1 MATRSRK
8 SSTTLDRE
16 VSELEQARALAA
28 DLTLLNQELR
38 EKLAAANAENL
49 RVQALLRITQVKLKD
64 TSKAQEAKPIGA
76 SFKERCLAYFAATGA
91 RSVTS
96 TELREWE
103 AQAARPTSASY
114 KERCRAYFDATG
126 ASSVTTTE
134 LREWEKEN
142 GHA

>member
-28 DLTLLNQELR
+28 DLTLLNKELR

-49 RVQALLRITQVKLKD
+49 RVQALLRITQVKLKN
-64 TSKAQEAKPIGA
+64 TSKVQAAKPIGV
-76 SFKERCLAYFAATGA
+76 SFKERCQAFFAATGA
-91 RSVTS
+91 RSVTP

-103 AQAARPTSASY
+103 VSNAQ
-114 KERCRAYFDATG
+114 
-126 ASSVTTTE
+126 
-134 LREWEKEN
+134 
-142 GHA
+142 

>member
-49 RVQALLRITQVKLKD
+49 RVQALLRITQVKLKSA
-64 TSKAQEAKPIGA
+64 SKAQAAKPIGA
-76 SFKERCLAYFAATGA
+76 SFKDRCQAFFAATGA
-91 RSVTS
+91 RSVTP

-103 AQAARPTSASY
+103 VSNAQ
-114 KERCRAYFDATG
+114 
-126 ASSVTTTE
+126 
-134 LREWEKEN
+134 
-142 GHA
+142 

>member
-8 SSTTLDRE
+8 SNTTLDRE

-49 RVQALLRITQVKLKD
+49 RVQALLRITQVKLKNA
-64 TSKAQEAKPIGA
+64 SKAQAAEPIGA
-76 SFKERCLAYFAATGA
+76 SFKERCQAFFAATGA
-91 RSVTS
+91 RSVTP

-103 AQAARPTSASY
+103 VSNAQ
-114 KERCRAYFDATG
+114 
-126 ASSVTTTE
+126 
-134 LREWEKEN
+134 
-142 GHA
+142 

>member
-28 DLTLLNQELR
+28 DLTRLNIELR

-49 RVQALLRITQVKLKD
+49 RVQALLRITQVKLKNAA
-64 TSKAQEAKPIGA
+64 KAQAAKPVGA
-76 SFKERCLAYFAATGA
+76 SFKERCQAFFAATGA
-91 RSVTS
+91 RSVTP

-103 AQAARPTSASY
+103 VSNAQ
-114 KERCRAYFDATG
+114 
-126 ASSVTTTE
+126 
-134 LREWEKEN
+134 
-142 GHA
+142 

>member
-38 EKLAAANAENL
+38 EKLAAANAENR
-49 RVQALLRITQVKLKD
+49 RVQALLRITQVKLKGA
-64 TSKAQEAKPIGA
+64 SKAQETKPIGA
-76 SFKERCLAYFAATGA
+76 SFKERCQAFFDATGA
-91 RSVTS
+91 RSVTP

-103 AQAARPTSASY
+103 VSNAQ
-114 KERCRAYFDATG
+114 
-126 ASSVTTTE
+126 
-134 LREWEKEN
+134 
-142 GHA
+142 

>member
-49 RVQALLRITQVKLKD
+49 RVQALLRITQVKLKSA
-64 TSKAQEAKPIGA
+64 SKAQEAKPIGA
-76 SFKERCLAYFAATGA
+76 SFKDRCQAFFAATGA
-91 RSVTS
+91 RSVTP

-103 AQAARPTSASY
+103 LSNAQ
-114 KERCRAYFDATG
+114 
-126 ASSVTTTE
+126 
-134 LREWEKEN
+134 
-142 GHA
+142 

>member
-28 DLTLLNQELR
+28 DLTLLNKELR

-49 RVQALLRITQVKLKD
+49 RVQALLRITQVKLRD
-64 TSKAQEAKPIGA
+64 AAKAAPRAERCGA
-76 SFKERCLAYFAATGA
+76 SFKERCQAFFAATGA
-91 RSVTS
+91 RSVTP

-103 AQAARPTSASY
+103 VSNAQ
-114 KERCRAYFDATG
+114 
-126 ASSVTTTE
+126 
-134 LREWEKEN
+134 
-142 GHA
+142 

>member
-28 DLTLLNQELR
+28 DLTRLNAELR

-49 RVQALLRITQVKLKD
+49 RVQALLRITQVKLKNAA
-64 TSKAQEAKPIGA
+64 KAQAAKAQAAKPVGA
-76 SFKERCLAYFAATGA
+76 SFKERCQAFFAATGA
-91 RSVTS
+91 RSVTP

-103 AQAARPTSASY
+103 VSNAQ
-114 KERCRAYFDATG
+114 
-126 ASSVTTTE
+126 
-134 LREWEKEN
+134 
-142 GHA
+142 